1 MPCTTIKPLTEFMS
15 ILPPERLDYHLPGFI
30 FYEIIDS
37 VLGRNNERI
46 RQSKSHVLRLILH
59 ILCIIY
65 LNREFSAVSGVD
77 SLRKKIF
84 NLSPWWMLPIGL
96 ILVLFIAGLLVTQVI
111 RNNTRQ
117 AIRSDGES
125 SALVVSIHITSELKK
140 IEGAVQSLAGSPWIL
155 PALVSRQ
162 SRDIAN
168 AESALDRYNS
178 AFGASVSYLMDARG
192 QTIAS
197 SNRNAPDSFI
207 GKSYSFR
214 PYFQEA
220 VKGNPGSY
228 FGLGTTSGKRGFY
241 AGFPVK
247 DRQGKIQGV
256 VAMKAD
262 VDEMENIFSK
272 YPYCFFISRSGIIFL
287 SSKANLVFKSL
298 WPLDRETSSALLASG
313 QFGNQPFEPI
323 FPKEIT
329 DGTDAVL
336 SGNLYL
342 VSRKLIGHEGWSVVL
357 LSPADNINSHTFI
370 SIMATAAV
378 CLFVLIFSGIIYFVN
393 RSRQII
399 RHGEKKLQTITSAVQ
414 DAIMMIDHEGNIS
427 FWNEAAEKVFGYSAR
442 DTIGKH
448 YLELIVPE
456 RNREAF
462 EKGFVGFRKTGQ
474 GVAIGETMELEAL
487 RKDGTEFP
495 AELSLSA
502 TQFRDQWIAVGIVRD
517 ITQRRQN
524 EEKILALSITDQL
537 TGLHNRRGFLAFA
550 EQQLKLADRNRRR
563 VLLFF
568 ADLDGLKDINDTL
581 GHKEGDQAIADV
593 AAVLKDTF
601 RSSDII
607 ARMGGDE
614 FAILAIDPEENN
626 MELIMNR
633 LQAQVDLHNSQAER
647 KYQLSISVGCSFYD
661 PESPSSVDELMASAD
676 ALMYEQKRKKKSHR
690 A

>member
-1 MPCTTIKPLTEFMS
+1 MITK
-15 ILPPERLDYHLPGFI
+15 LDYHLRDFI
-30 FYEIIDS
+30 FYAIINLTRRD
-37 VLGRNNERI
+37 NQWI
-46 RQSKSHVLRLILH
+46 RPSKSQALTLIAISLAVF
-59 ILCIIY
+59 ILIT
-65 LNREFSAVSGVD
+65 EFSTVLEVD

-84 NLSPWWMLPIGL
+84 NFSPWWMLPIGL
-96 ILVLFIAGLLVTQVI
+96 ILVLVVAGALVTQAI
-111 RNNTRQ
+111 RNNARQ
-117 AIRSDGES
+117 DIRSEGES
-125 SALVVSIHITSELKK
+125 SALIVSVHINSELKK

-155 PALVSRQ
+155 PALVSRRSQ
-162 SRDIAN
+162 DIAN

-207 GKSYSFR
+207 GKSYYFR

-220 VKGNPGSY
+220 IKGNPGNY

-272 YPYCFFISRSGIIFL
+272 YPYCFFINRSGVIFL
-287 SSKANLVFKSL
+287 SSEANLVFKSL

-313 QFGNQPFEPI
+313 QFGNQPFDPI
-323 FPKEIT
+323 FQSEIT

-336 SGNLYL
+336 DGNLYL
-342 VSRKLIGHEGWSVVL
+342 VSRKRIGHEGWSVVL
-357 LSPADNINSHTFI
+357 LNRADTINSYAFV
-370 SIMATAAV
+370 SIVTTVAV
-378 CLFVLIFSGIIYFVN
+378 CLFVIIFSGIIYFVN

-399 RHGEKKLQTITSAVQ
+399 RHGEKKLRTITSAVQ
-414 DAIMMIDHEGNIS
+414 DAIMMIDHDGNIS
-427 FWNEAAEKVFGYSAR
+427 FWNEAAEKIFGYSLQE
-442 DTIGKH
+442 TIGKH
-448 YLELIVPE
+448 YLEFIVPQ
-456 RNREAF
+456 RNRNDF
-462 EKGFVGFRKTGQ
+462 EKGFIGFRKTGD
-474 GVAIGETMELEAL
+474 GFGIGKTMEVEAM

-502 TQFRDQWIAVGIVRD
+502 AQFHYQWIAVGIVRD
-517 ITQRRQN
+517 ITQRKQN
-524 EEKILALSITDQL
+524 EEKIVALSITDQL
-537 TGLHNRRGFLAFA
+537 TGLHNRRGFLVFA

-568 ADLDGLKDINDTL
+568 ADLDGLKGINDTL

-593 AAVLKDTF
+593 ATVLRDTF

-626 MELIMNR
+626 IELIMNR
-633 LQAQVDLHNSQAER
+633 LQNQVDLHNRQAKR
-647 KYQLSISVGCSFYD
+647 KYQLSISVGSSFYD
-661 PESPSSVDELMASAD
+661 PENPSSVDELMASAD
-676 ALMYEQKRKKKSHR
+676 ALMYEQKRKKR
-690 A
+690 TLRV